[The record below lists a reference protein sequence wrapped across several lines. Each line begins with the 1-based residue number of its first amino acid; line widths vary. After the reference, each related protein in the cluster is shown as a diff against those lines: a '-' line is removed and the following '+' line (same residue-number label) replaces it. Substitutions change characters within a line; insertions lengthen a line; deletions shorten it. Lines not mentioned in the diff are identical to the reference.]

1 MMLLDLICFDCIM
14 EQVNKG
20 VTYTAESEPVMTPFE
35 EVNNVLGLA
44 EVGAFE
50 AQMFNLAQ
58 MLIRIPMLKFSNSAP
73 ILANPC

>member
-1 MMLLDLICFDCIM
+1 MFV
-14 EQVNKG
+14 VNLKLH
-20 VTYTAESEPVMTPFE
+20 TAH
-35 EVNNVLGLA
+35 VLGLA

>member
-1 MMLLDLICFDCIM
+1 MLGHLTLA
-14 EQVNKG
+14 
-20 VTYTAESEPVMTPFE
+20 T
-35 EVNNVLGLA
+35 NVLGLA

-73 ILANPC
+73 ILANPSYVCFLLILQ